1 MNQQESDQILQQLH
15 VNIES
20 FFRQTLADDV
30 QKIEY
35 KPQFITQLLEMTPDR
50 DQNES
55 QEMTGWRDLDYQFRD
70 DFIWQSQI
78 RNLLEKVKNVVKE
91 GGLDLSSDEDLS
103 ISIEEHLFFTANKT
117 HKDKYYALLNEIREI
132 MKTLLKEIIKDYDG
146 EVWCISKHLLAASMR
161 LMEVGTKALTKG
173 EDEKAKGLFEQSYRL
188 YMIFWEKKWL
198 TLLTNRY
205 WKGFIIRK

>member
-1 MNQQESDQILQQLH
+1 MNQQESDQIWQQLRFH
-15 VNIES
+15 IE
-20 FFRQTLADDV
+20 FFFSQTIANDV
-30 QKIEY
+30 QRIEY
-35 KPQFITQLLEMTPDR
+35 KPQFITRLLEMTPDR
-50 DQNES
+50 NQNES
-55 QEMTGWRDLDYQFRD
+55 QEMNRWRDLDYQFRD

-117 HKDKYYALLNEIREI
+117 NKDKYYALLNEIREI

-161 LMEVGTKALTKG
+161 LME
-173 EDEKAKGLFEQSYRL
+173 
-188 YMIFWEKKWL
+188 
-198 TLLTNRY
+198 
-205 WKGFIIRK
+205 